1 MGEEQQWSRDTAL
14 REANAA
20 ALRLTKVLAVRS
32 RWRTLWTSLRTTLTP
47 VIIGVVL
54 VAWALD
60 WDALGVAAA
69 LLLGVFSFP
78 IVWHST
84 YHWFRE
90 DLTEQQRQFIFA
102 AVGLSLTG
110 LALIGMT
117 GAMDWIR
124 GRFQGTNWD
133 AVGALAEGF
142 GALGQIL
149 VALLAAYVAW
159 RQYVISRD
167 LTTQQNRIT
176 QQQTIDSYFQGISDL
191 ILDEQGLLEDWP
203 PERAIAEGRT
213 AAILGGLD
221 AEGKAKIIRFLSGA
235 KLLAPLK
242 RDRRLGR
249 AIFDGLGGY
258 EEDIEYGVRVINLGS
273 MLAGSD
279 LSGTDLRWTELSDAN
294 LTAVQFRNCNLTR
307 ANLAG
312 AILQGADLTGADLS
326 RTRLFY
332 GSVEQASPRDRLNP
346 PNFRTGAQTG
356 AVVEDVNFSNVKNLS
371 EEQRYYCCCWSGS
384 RSRETIPG
392 GCEGIPNKLGR

>member
-1 MGEEQQWSRDTAL
+1 MGEDKMTLRDNQT
-14 REANAA
+14 AA
-20 ALRLTKVLAVRS
+20 ALRLSKVLAARN
-32 RWRTLWTSLRTTLTP
+32 RWRTGWQSLRSVLMPIAMVT
-47 VIIGVVL
+47 VL
-54 VAWALD
+54 VAWGLD
-60 WDALGVAAA
+60 WDAVGVVAA
-69 LLLGVFSFP
+69 LVLGGLSFP
-78 IVWHST
+78 LVWTST
-84 YHWFRE
+84 YHWFTE
-90 DLTEQQRQFIFA
+90 DLTEQQRQFILA
-102 AVGLSLTG
+102 SLGLSLTVV
-110 LALIGMT
+110 ALIAMT

-176 QQQTIDSYFQGISDL
+176 QQQTIDSYFQGIADL
-191 ILDEQGLLEDWP
+191 ILDDEGLLEDWP

-235 KLLAPLK
+235 KLLSPLK

-258 EEDIEYGVRVINLGS
+258 EEDVEYGVRVINLGS
-273 MLAGSD
+273 MLAGAD

-294 LTAVQFRNCNLTR
+294 LTGTLFRNCNLTR

-312 AILQGADLTGADLS
+312 AILQGADFTNADLS
-326 RTRLFY
+326 RVRFFY
-332 GSVEQASPRDRLNP
+332 GTADQASPRDRLNP

-356 AVVEDVNFSNVKNLS
+356 AVVEDVNFTNVKNLS
-371 EEQRYYCCCWSGS
+371 EEQRYYCCAWSGS

>member
-1 MGEEQQWSRDTAL
+1 MGEDKTTL
-14 REANAA
+14 RENQAAA
-20 ALRLTKVLAVRS
+20 ALRLSKVLAARS
-32 RWRTLWTSLRTTLTP
+32 RWRSGWQSLRLVLMP
-47 VIIGVVL
+47 IAMVAVL
-54 VAWALD
+54 VAWGLD
-60 WDALGVAAA
+60 WDGVGVVAALALGA
-69 LLLGVFSFP
+69 LSFP
-78 IVWHST
+78 LVWTSA
-84 YHWFRE
+84 YRWFTA
-90 DLTEQQRQFIFA
+90 DLTEQQRQFILAFL
-102 AVGLSLTG
+102 GLSLAG
-110 LALIGMT
+110 VALVAMT
-117 GAMDWIR
+117 GAMDWLR
-124 GRFQGTNWD
+124 GRFQGTNWE

-176 QQQTIDSYFQGISDL
+176 QQQTIDSYFQGIADL
-191 ILDEQGLLEDWP
+191 ILDDEGLLEDWP

-235 KLLAPLK
+235 KLLTPLK

-249 AIFDGLGGY
+249 PIFDGLGGY

-273 MLAGSD
+273 MLAGAD
-279 LSGTDLRWTELSDAN
+279 LSGTDLRWTELSEAN
-294 LTAVQFRNCNLTR
+294 LTGTIFRHCNLTR

-332 GSVEQASPRDRLNP
+332 GTAEQASPRDRLNP
-346 PNFRTGAQTG
+346 PNFRTGAHTG
-356 AVVEDVNFSNVKNLS
+356 AVVEDVNFTNVKNLS
-371 EEQRYYCCCWSGS
+371 QEQRYYCCAWSGS